1 MQAYRRESLQR
12 EAAAPARRPGVQ
24 RGSTSYGT
32 LRWEKL
38 GANGNRRD
46 SVYVLACDDAYA
58 CSMFRAMR
66 VVLVWLTAG
75 LVFSSGAHACTL
87 PAVVAG
93 DEVRA
98 VERKVRAADVAIYG
112 VVSSVR
118 VLKTPPDR
126 PIIGQRFEARVRIT
140 RVFRGMTV
148 RVVRVRG
155 DTNTASCGIGALR
168 VGQRLGLLLDRP
180 SRPYRVGL
188 HSRIAM
194 RDLLLATRGKWHR
207 PA

>member
-1 MQAYRRESLQR
+1 
-12 EAAAPARRPGVQ
+12 
-24 RGSTSYGT
+24 
-32 LRWEKL
+32 
-38 GANGNRRD
+38 
-46 SVYVLACDDAYA
+46 
-58 CSMFRAMR
+58 MR
-66 VVLVWLTAG
+66 TTLVWLTAG
-75 LVFSSGAHACTL
+75 LVFSSGARACTL

-93 DEVRA
+93 DEVRS

-118 VLKTPPDR
+118 VLEAPAAPAR
-126 PIIGQRFEARVRIT
+126 PMIGQRFEARIRIT

-188 HSRIAM
+188 HSRITL
-194 RDLLLATRGKWHR
+194 RDLLLATRGKWRR
-207 PA
+207 PV